1 VWIEHHPPLSA
12 DRDTETFD
20 LVDLRL
26 GGLLQLRGE
35 GEAPYIAET
44 RLSLGEA
51 PWKRIT
57 RDMVET
63 LVGAKV

>member
-1 VWIEHHPPLSA
+1 LVWIEHNPPLSA

-20 LVDLRL
+20 LVTFSPANEVRK
-26 GGLLQLRGE
+26 R
-35 GEAPYIAET
+35 APYMSET

>member
-1 VWIEHHPPLSA
+1 
-12 DRDTETFD
+12 
-20 LVDLRL
+20 LVAFSSYEVRE
-26 GGLLQLRGE
+26 R
-35 GEAPYIAET
+35 APYIAET